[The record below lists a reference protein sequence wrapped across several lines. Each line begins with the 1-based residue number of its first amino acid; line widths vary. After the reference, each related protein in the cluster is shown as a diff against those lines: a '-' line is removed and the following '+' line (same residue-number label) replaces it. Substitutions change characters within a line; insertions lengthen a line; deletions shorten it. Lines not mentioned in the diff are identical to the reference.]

1 MGEPEYHGYK
11 RKNIYVFQKKKKTYI
26 LVLFMNN
33 VGRDREEEWGQGVGC
48 GWDGHGKKENKR
60 G

>member
-1 MGEPEYHGYK
+1 MFFK
-11 RKNIYVFQKKKKTYI
+11 KKKKTYI

-48 GWDGHGKKENKR
+48 GWNGHGKKENKR